1 MMENI
6 LKLSSTLFSGEKMKK
21 EKLDEFSFK
30 ELMAYSIEAE
40 KQAEKFYSDFSE
52 AAIGAL
58 VKERFKGLVRD
69 EEVHR
74 KELLKRYEKKFD
86 TRDYEVPESDKLP
99 PHETSYDFT
108 SAKNAIDSLEKG
120 IENEENARK
129 LYTYMSKRFDDH
141 ASFFRYLALME
152 KGHYES
158 LSEELALMRGE
169 IQEGDKNEK
178 EAVESFWK
186 GMGSEQD
193 SAFGDREQMR

>member
-1 MMENI
+1 MREEN
-6 LKLSSTLFSGEKMKK
+6 
-21 EKLDEFSFK
+21 LDEFSFK

-40 KQAEKFYSDFSE
+40 KEAKKFYSDFAE

-58 VKERFKGLVRD
+58 VKERFKSLRRD
-69 EEVHR
+69 EEIHK
-74 KELLKRYEKKFD
+74 KELLKRYEAQFG
-86 TRDYEVPESDKLP
+86 TRDYEVPDSDKLP
-99 PHETSYDFT
+99 PHETSYNFKN
-108 SAKNAIDSLEKG
+108 AKNAIDSLEKG

-129 LYTYMSKRFDDH
+129 IYEYMSKRFDDH

-169 IQEGDKNEK
+169 IKEGEKNEK
-178 EAVESFWK
+178 ESIESFWK